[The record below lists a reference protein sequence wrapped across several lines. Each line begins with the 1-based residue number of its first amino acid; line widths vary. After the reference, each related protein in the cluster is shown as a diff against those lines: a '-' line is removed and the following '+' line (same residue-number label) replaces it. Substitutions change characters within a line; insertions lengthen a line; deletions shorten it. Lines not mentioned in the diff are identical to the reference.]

1 MWAIEVENGRKEEG
15 RVMILFQEEIDSS
28 LFFSMGWVDSLKGKS
43 MGKLCIGKETAERYL
58 GRHFKV
64 IQFCVLA
71 VIHCGEQTA
80 TVVVSKDK
88 CH

>member
-1 MWAIEVENGRKEEG
+1 
-15 RVMILFQEEIDSS
+15 
-28 LFFSMGWVDSLKGKS
+28 MGWVDSLKGKS

-88 CH
+88 CHWIIDEHNGKTSCLAIV

>member
-1 MWAIEVENGRKEEG
+1 M
-15 RVMILFQEEIDSS
+15 
-28 LFFSMGWVDSLKGKS
+28 
-43 MGKLCIGKETAERYL
+43 GKETAERYL

-64 IQFCVLA
+64 IQFCILA